1 MAAVLEAELAAE
13 QQRAAALQAWNARLT
28 EQLAARDAELKDT
41 KASRA
46 RARAASA
53 RFPAS
58 RLPAAGDR
66 PPAATSSRAGC
77 GRLSLA
83 SSRARPP
90 PLPQPF

>member
-46 RARAASA
+46 RVRQRPA
-53 RFPAS
+53 PAS
-58 RLPAAGDR
+58 RLPSAGSR
-66 PPAATSSRAGC
+66 PATLSRAGCAGC

-83 SSRARPP
+83 SSRAQPP
-90 PLPQPF
+90 PLPQPP